1 MPPKT
6 IFVAGTRRKAG
17 KTLVSVFL
25 LRSLPGLA
33 AVKLTCCRSTHG
45 CPHDSPCGVCRS
57 LTGPFEVVQD
67 YLTLS
72 QPGKD
77 SARLLDASGGRAVW
91 LKARPDAL
99 ADGLA
104 AAMALFEHEQAVLVE
119 GNAAFQVAT
128 PMKSGA
134 IPVPT
139 SRDLGTGRPDLGIL
153 VIGPGPEPAKPT
165 VRVALP
171 HISAIVLNAR
181 PGFPAPV
188 LIHGL
193 PEEVRAFSFDAA
205 HPDDDPEARAFVE
218 WVARELGLRT
228 QSL

>member
-1 MPPKT
+1 
-6 IFVAGTRRKAG
+6 
-17 KTLVSVFL
+17 
-25 LRSLPGLA
+25 
-33 AVKLTCCRSTHG
+33 VKLTCCRTAGG
-45 CPHDSPCGVCRS
+45 CPRGKPCGVCRS
-57 LTGPFEVVQD
+57 LSGPFEVVED
-67 YLTLS
+67 YQTLA

-77 SARLLDASGGRAVW
+77 TARLLHASGGRAVW

-104 AAMALFEHEQAVLVE
+104 AALALFEDEQAVLVE

-139 SRDLGTGRPDLGIL
+139 SRDLGTGCPDLGIL

-193 PEEVRAFSFDAA
+193 PEEVRTFSFDAA
-205 HPDDDPEARAFVE
+205 KPEGDPQARAFVR
-218 WVARELGLRT
+218 WVAARPGLNVAPAIAAARDT
-228 QSL
+228 RRAPGRG